1 MEVGWEQQADAF
13 TVTLEG
19 TLDALPVLERCREFI
34 YGFEVLQGTMDDAFL
49 EIIGKEQSL

>member
-1 MEVGWEQQADAF
+1 MGWEQQADAF